1 MPELWPEVVA
11 LRSEV
16 LLRPERLRP
25 EVVAFSFSFVSGSRF
40 AFSVVPGSRP
50 EVGKVAISQGVVVA
64 QVSETLRPDAAPEE
78 MVVFVLVGCGA
89 GAPRTGLS
97 GPWGVPARLSGAPR
111 LQASK

>member
-1 MPELWPEVVA
+1 MPGLWPEVVA

-16 LLRPERLRP
+16 LLRPEVLRP
-25 EVVAFSFSFVSGSRF
+25 EVVAFSFSF
-40 AFSVVPGSRP
+40 VPGSRP

-89 GAPRTGLS
+89 GAPRTSLS